1 MKDQELNWVICYLKF
16 LIFNISNWTTLLLP
30 YNDLETHL
38 YKSSINRDDV
48 FRLHLNGSSIDRI
61 QFITLLST
69 PEYLATIHP
78 AISSA
83 TTLNIIDS
91 QTKIIRVYLSTG
103 WPKSTKYS
111 DMIVTTFYNTKSFV
125 SVATSIDQQS
135 EEPHQYIQIPLF
147 AWSAVFTKSTTKID
161 HYWQWNLKNQSNT
174 SSIMSNLISLVN
186 NTKDIPFL
194 TSFSDLSISDYLIN
208 TQRNSLSFNVNLPND
223 INDVSPQLN
232 LVVPAEYS
240 WDIHTSSDCKVS
252 VKRYENALSI
262 QVLPI
267 QFSSLSIEKTTG
279 APSSIR
285 YNGIIKPATN
295 TEDQLLGEALP
306 RSSAHKF
313 HANSIMQ
320 ELSNV
325 SHQDD
330 LAPSEQPAESSMT
343 NKKNVRTQNQASEI
357 ASLIRRNYIY
367 FSSLLQEPEAKWKHI
382 SDNKGVSIT
391 QLDTIDPT
399 LVLYRA
405 QGE

>member
-1 MKDQELNWVICYLKF
+1 M
-16 LIFNISNWTTLLLP
+16 T
-30 YNDLETHL
+30 
-38 YKSSINRDDV
+38 
-48 FRLHLNGSSIDRI
+48 
-61 QFITLLST
+61 ST
-69 PEYLATIHP
+69 MFP
-78 AISSA
+78 
-83 TTLNIIDS
+83 
-91 QTKIIRVYLSTG
+91 
-103 WPKSTKYS
+103 
-111 DMIVTTFYNTKSFV
+111 
-125 SVATSIDQQS
+125 
-135 EEPHQYIQIPLF
+135 
-147 AWSAVFTKSTTKID
+147 
-161 HYWQWNLKNQSNT
+161 
-174 SSIMSNLISLVN
+174 
-186 NTKDIPFL
+186 
-194 TSFSDLSISDYLIN
+194 
-208 TQRNSLSFNVNLPND
+208 
-223 INDVSPQLN
+223 PQLN
-232 LVVPAEYS
+232 LIVPADYS
-240 WDIHTSSDCKVS
+240 WDIHTSSDCEIS

-262 QVLPI
+262 QVHPT

-295 TEDQLLGEALP
+295 TEDQLLSEALP

-330 LAPSEQPAESSMT
+330 LAPSEQPTEPSVT

-399 LVLYRA
+399 LILYRA